1 MKISVITPVYNGEKY
16 IRRTVESILSQKGD
30 FELEYIVCDGKST
43 DGTLKILEE
52 YKDRCTIVSRK
63 DGSPQAAINSG
74 MEMATGEIG
83 CWLNA
88 DDIFEP
94 GTLQTVTETFRKH
107 PDCQWLYGRCRIIDE
122 HDREIRKPITLY
134 KNLLGYFYS
143 RNVLLCE
150 NFINQPSTFWKIDLW
165 RRVDHLNSKYK
176 AAWDYELWMN
186 MANKAGPVHV
196 RKLLASFRRHSE
208 SISQNNF
215 DKQFDEELEIARK
228 YGNPVTAF
236 LHWINARKIVWI
248 YKLLAI
254 FADRNKK
261 S

>member
-16 IRRTVESILSQKGD
+16 IRRTIESILSQKGD

-43 DGTLKILEE
+43 DGTLRILEE
-52 YKDRCTIVSRK
+52 YKDRCIIVSRK

-74 MEMATGEIG
+74 MEMATGDIG

-94 GTLQTVTETFRKH
+94 GALQAVAETFRKR
-107 PDCQWLYGRCRIIDE
+107 PACRWLYGRCRIIDE
-122 HDREIRKPITLY
+122 NGREIRKPVTLY

-143 RNVLLCE
+143 RATLLCE
-150 NFINQPSTFWKIDLW
+150 NFINQPSVFWKMDLW
-165 RRVDHLNSKYK
+165 RSVDKLSGKYR

-186 MANKAGPVHV
+186 MADKARPAHV
-196 RKLLASFRRHSE
+196 RKMLASFRRHPE

-215 DKQFDEELEIARK
+215 DKQFSEELEISRK
-228 YGNPVTAF
+228 YGNIATYF
-236 LHWINARKIVWI
+236 LHWINARKIVCV

-254 FADRNKK
+254 FAGRNKK
-261 S
+261 P

>member
-16 IRRTVESILSQKGD
+16 IRRTVESILAQKGD

-43 DGTLKILEE
+43 DGTLQILEE
-52 YKDRCTIVSRK
+52 YKDRCTVVSRK

-74 MEMATGEIG
+74 MEMATGDIG

-94 GTLQTVTETFRKH
+94 GALQAAADTFRQY

-122 HDREIRKPITLY
+122 NDREIRKPITFY

-143 RNVLLCE
+143 RTLLLCE
-150 NFINQPSTFWKIDLW
+150 NFVNQPSTFWRMDLW
-165 RRVDHLNSKYK
+165 RKVEHLNGKYR
-176 AAWDYELWMN
+176 AAWDYELWMS
-186 MANKAGPVHV
+186 MAEKARPVHV
-196 RKLLASFRRHSE
+196 RKLLASFRRHAE
-208 SISQNNF
+208 SISQNHF
-215 DKQFDEELEIARK
+215 DKQFAEELAISREH
-228 YGNPVTAF
+228 GNLVTYF
-236 LHWINARKIVWI
+236 FHWINARKIVWI
-248 YKLLAI
+248 YKALAI